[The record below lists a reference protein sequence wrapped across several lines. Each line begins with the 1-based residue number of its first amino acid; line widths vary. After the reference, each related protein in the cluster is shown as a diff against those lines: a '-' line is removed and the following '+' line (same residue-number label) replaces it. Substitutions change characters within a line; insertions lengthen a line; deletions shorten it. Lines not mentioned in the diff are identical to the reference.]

1 MIDMSYM
8 LNTLGIQVDIY
19 QDVQTDDY
27 VIDIDNIT
35 LIKLRELGF
44 KPKTIDIKN
53 VHKPYN
59 K

>member
-1 MIDMSYM
+1 M